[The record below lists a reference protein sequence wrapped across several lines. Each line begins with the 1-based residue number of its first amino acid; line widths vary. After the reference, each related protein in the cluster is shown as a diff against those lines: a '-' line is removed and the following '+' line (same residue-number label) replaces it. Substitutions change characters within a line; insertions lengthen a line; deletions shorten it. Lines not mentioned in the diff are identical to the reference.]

1 MILIKKKVFDS
12 ILYNT
17 PCPSP
22 ETGGIIGCK
31 NNIIT
36 SYYPDKGINNNR
48 ADCYQPSTSLLNEI
62 LVTWINQK
70 IQFCGIYHSHYE
82 GDIQLSVGDL
92 KYIKN
97 ILFHIR
103 SYSDSLLLPLVF
115 PKHKIIFYKARLQEE
130 TLFVS
135 NEMFKIII

>member
-1 MILIKKKVFDS
+1 MVLIKKKVFDS
-12 ILYNT
+12 ILNNT
-17 PCPSP
+17 PFPSP
-22 ETGGIIGCK
+22 ETGGIIGCE

-48 ADCYQPSTSLLNEI
+48 SDRYQPSTSLLNAVLE
-62 LVTWINQK
+62 TWIDKK

-82 GDIQLSVGDL
+82 GDIQLSGGDME
-92 KYIKN
+92 YIKN
-97 ILFHIR
+97 ILFQMR
-103 SYSDSLLLPLVF
+103 SYSDSLLFPLVF
-115 PKHKIIFYKARLQEE
+115 PKHRIIFYKVRLQEE

>member
-48 ADCYQPSTSLLNEI
+48 ADCYQLSTSLLNEI

-103 SYSDSLLLPLVF
+103 SYSDSLLFPLVF

-130 TLFVS
+130 TLFVL